1 MAIDVETKDCTALGD
16 AQLEEMADCCVGTS
30 IGYEIGLLS
39 KQVEK
44 WVLCTQARDRGRL
57 RGFCFGTLERIGGT
71 PSVLIGLA
79 SVVRTSK
86 RDAVLRGIVGDQLRR
101 AQLAFPDEDVLVGT
115 RVVDPGGLE
124 SFKSL
129 TDVVPRAGHKA
140 SGEERAWGRRLAKR
154 FGIENGRYDDRAFT
168 AIGDGTTPCVL
179 DHQSV
184 KAQSIDEDVAVLFA
198 SFDADLGDSLIAF
211 GWAMAE
217 DLARLARYTA

>member
-101 AQLAFPDEDVLVGT
+101 ALLAFPDEDVLVGT
-115 RVVDPGGLE
+115 RFVDPGGLE

-198 SFDADLGDSLIAF
+198 SFDADRGDSLIAF

-217 DLARLARYTA
+217 DLARLAR